1 MIDNRLKYY
10 RMLPLEI
17 LELIWDKVS
26 PIAKSDVNK
35 ENYLKYY
42 NERINNISE
51 NESVERYVRH
61 VIVNDYAFTLNSI
74 LTYRFDTWFRIKN
87 YHYGYA
93 VYPNMMHFL
102 HNFCVENSSQK
113 CKQCI
118 VELFQIRGISKNLHK
133 KNRIRNIGW
142 TN

>member
-10 RMLPLEI
+10 RMLPLEM

-61 VIVNDYAFTLNSI
+61 VIVNDYAFTLNS
-74 LTYRFDTWFRIKN
+74 Y
-87 YHYGYA
+87 
-93 VYPNMMHFL
+93 
-102 HNFCVENSSQK
+102 
-113 CKQCI
+113 
-118 VELFQIRGISKNLHK
+118 
-133 KNRIRNIGW
+133 
-142 TN
+142 